1 MNENQYFSY
10 LDVGLPEAVEKM
22 KLCGELEAAV
32 DCIDQR
38 LACTNLPEN
47 LRYCL
52 LAEREM
58 IRRMPADFPYT
69 RAEAM
74 DIIRAEIPS
83 YTEEEFDAA
92 VACGQIRFIY
102 LHGEMRI
109 FNRFFSSMCK
119 SVPEF
124 RDRTKVALN
133 GGESSGRGSKGD
145 LRLNRSMRIMKE
157 KGALANR
164 ITIRATVKV
173 EDTAFKQGMLVRV
186 HVPIAAA
193 CEQQSD
199 ICIES
204 MFPENGQIAPEDAE
218 QRTVYWEENMQEN
231 HEFSVTYSYVHT
243 AKWHDVETVLHG
255 MPMSQDTM
263 QDAAPEKA
271 GCTTSPA
278 AANGGCCGAA
288 QRPSGVP
295 ELPCLKP
302 EALAEYVKDTAE
314 LAPHIEFT
322 PYIRALTEACAQ
334 GCTTPLEKAKSFYD
348 FITKNFRYTYMPAYF
363 TLDSI
368 AENCA
373 RSFTGD
379 CGVFALLFITMCRCA
394 GIPAEWQ
401 SGFAAEPEFVG
412 GHDWARFYAE
422 PFGWLFA
429 DPSFGIGARRN
440 ENEERRQFYFGNL
453 DPYRMVANRAF
464 QAPFTVDKRYFRTDP
479 YDNQYGEIE
488 TEDRGLRYDEYTR
501 KAEIVSFE
509 ELA

>member
-109 FNRFFSSMCK
+109 FGRFFSSMIK

-124 RDRTKVALN
+124 RARTKVALN
-133 GGESSGRGSKGD
+133 GGESSGKGSKAD

-157 KGALANR
+157 TGALANR

-173 EDTAFKQGMLVRV
+173 EDTAFKPGMLVRV

-199 ICIES
+199 IRIES
-204 MFPENGQIAPEDAE
+204 MFPENGRIAPEDAE

-243 AKWHDVETVLHG
+243 AKWHDVETVLRG
-255 MPMSQDTM
+255 MPMSQGAM
-263 QDAAPEKA
+263 QE
-271 GCTTSPA
+271 
-278 AANGGCCGAA
+278 
-288 QRPSGVP
+288 Q
-295 ELPCLKP
+295 PCLKP

-322 PYIRALTEACAQ
+322 PYIRALTEVCAQ

-348 FITKNFRYTYMPAYF
+348 FITKNFKYTYMPAYF

-440 ENEERRQFYFGNL
+440 ENEERREFYFGNL

-488 TEDRGLRYDEYTR
+488 TEDRGLRYDEYKR

>member
-124 RDRTKVALN
+124 RARTKVALN

-164 ITIRATVKV
+164 ITIRATVEV
-173 EDTAFKQGMLVRV
+173 EDTAFKPGMLVRV

-199 ICIES
+199 IRIES

-231 HEFSVTYSYVHT
+231 HEFTVTYSYVHT

-255 MPMSQDTM
+255 MPMSQGTM
-263 QDAAPEKA
+263 QDAGSA
-271 GCTTSPA
+271 CS
-278 AANGGCCGAA
+278 GAA

-302 EALAEYVKDTAE
+302 EALPEYVKDTAE

-412 GHDWARFYAE
+412 GHDWARFYVE

-429 DPSFGIGARRN
+429 DPSFGVSSNRN
-440 ENEERRQFYFGNL
+440 ENEERRMFYFGNL

-488 TEDRGLRYDEYTR
+488 TEDRGLRYDEYKR

>member
-10 LDVGLPEAVEKM
+10 LDVGLPEVVEKM

-38 LACTNLPEN
+38 LACTNLSEN

-83 YTEEEFDAA
+83 YTEEEFDTA

-157 KGALANR
+157 QGALANR

-173 EDTAFKQGMLVRV
+173 EDTAFKPGMLVRV

-199 ICIES
+199 IRIES

-255 MPMSQDTM
+255 MPMSQGAM
-263 QDAAPEKA
+263 QDAGSA
-271 GCTTSPA
+271 
-278 AANGGCCGAA
+278 CCEAA

-295 ELPCLKP
+295 ELPCLKQ
-302 EALAEYVKDTAE
+302 EALAEYLKDTAE

-488 TEDRGLRYDEYTR
+488 TEERGLRYDEYKR

>member
-157 KGALANR
+157 QGVLANR

-173 EDTAFKQGMLVRV
+173 EDAAFKPGMLVRV

-199 ICIES
+199 IRIES
-204 MFPENGQIAPEDAE
+204 MSPENGQIAPEDAE

-255 MPMSQDTM
+255 MPMSQGTM
-263 QDAAPEKA
+263 QDAGSA
-271 GCTTSPA
+271 
-278 AANGGCCGAA
+278 CGEAA

-401 SGFAAEPEFVG
+401 SGFAVEPEFVG
-412 GHDWARFYAE
+412 GHDWARFYVE

-429 DPSFGIGARRN
+429 DPSFGVSSNRN
-440 ENEERRQFYFGNL
+440 ENEERRMFYFGNL

-509 ELA
+509 ELS

>member
-109 FNRFFSSMCK
+109 FGRFFSSMIK

-124 RDRTKVALN
+124 RARTKVALN
-133 GGESSGRGSKGD
+133 GGESSGKGSKGD

-157 KGALANR
+157 QGARANR

-173 EDTAFKQGMLVRV
+173 EDAVFQPGMLVRV

-199 ICIES
+199 IRIES

-255 MPMSQDTM
+255 MPMSQGTM
-263 QDAAPEKA
+263 QDAGSACSE
-271 GCTTSPA
+271 
-278 AANGGCCGAA
+278 AA

-302 EALAEYVKDTAE
+302 EALAEYLKDTAE

-429 DPSFGIGARRN
+429 DPSFGVSSNRN
-440 ENEERRQFYFGNL
+440 ENEERRMFYFGNL

-488 TEDRGLRYDEYTR
+488 TEDRGLRYDEYKR

>member
-83 YTEEEFDAA
+83 YTEAEFDAA

-124 RDRTKVALN
+124 RARTKVALN

-157 KGALANR
+157 QGALANR

-173 EDTAFKQGMLVRV
+173 EDTAFKPGMLVRV

-199 ICIES
+199 IRIES

-255 MPMSQDTM
+255 MPMSQGAM
-263 QDAAPEKA
+263 QDAGSACSEV
-271 GCTTSPA
+271 
-278 AANGGCCGAA
+278 A

-412 GHDWARFYAE
+412 GHDWARFYVE

-429 DPSFGIGARRN
+429 DPSFGVSSNRN
-440 ENEERRQFYFGNL
+440 ENEERRMFYFGNL

-464 QAPFTVDKRYFRTDP
+464 QAPFTVDKCYFRTDP

-488 TEDRGLRYDEYTR
+488 TEDRGLRYDEYKR

>member
-74 DIIRAEIPS
+74 NIIRAEIPS

-124 RDRTKVALN
+124 RARTKVALN

-173 EDTAFKQGMLVRV
+173 EDTAFKPGMLVRV

-199 ICIES
+199 IRIES

-255 MPMSQDTM
+255 MPMSQGTM
-263 QDAAPEKA
+263 QDAGSACSE
-271 GCTTSPA
+271 
-278 AANGGCCGAA
+278 AA

-302 EALAEYVKDTAE
+302 EALAEYLKDTAE

-429 DPSFGIGARRN
+429 DPSFGVSSNRN
-440 ENEERRQFYFGNL
+440 ENEERRMFYFGNL

-488 TEDRGLRYDEYTR
+488 TEDRGLRYDEYKR

>member
-74 DIIRAEIPS
+74 NIIRAEIPS

-109 FNRFFSSMCK
+109 FGRFFSSMIK

-124 RDRTKVALN
+124 RARTKVALN
-133 GGESSGRGSKGD
+133 GGESSGKGSSAD

-157 KGALANR
+157 QGALANR

-173 EDTAFKQGMLVRV
+173 EDAAFKPGMLVRV

-199 ICIES
+199 IRIES

-243 AKWHDVETVLHG
+243 AKWHDVETVLRG
-255 MPMSQDTM
+255 MPMSQGAM
-263 QDAAPEKA
+263 QDADPE
-271 GCTTSPA
+271 G
-278 AANGGCCGAA
+278 
-288 QRPSGVP
+288 
-295 ELPCLKP
+295 
-302 EALAEYVKDTAE
+302 LAEYVKDTAE

-488 TEDRGLRYDEYTR
+488 TEDRGLRYDEYKR

-509 ELA
+509 EIG

>member
-119 SVPEF
+119 SMPEF

-173 EDTAFKQGMLVRV
+173 EDTAFKPGMLVRV

-199 ICIES
+199 IRIES

-255 MPMSQDTM
+255 MPMSQGAM
-263 QDAAPEKA
+263 QDAGSA
-271 GCTTSPA
+271 
-278 AANGGCCGAA
+278 CGEAA

-302 EALAEYVKDTAE
+302 EALAEYLKDTAE

-334 GCTTPLEKAKSFYD
+334 GCTNPLEKAKSFYD

-394 GIPAEWQ
+394 GIPADTTGHASTPSHSDGSSQ
-401 SGFAAEPEFVG
+401 TRPSVFLRIVTKTKSAACSTSVTSTRI
-412 GHDWARFYAE
+412 A
-422 PFGWLFA
+422 WLQTA
-429 DPSFGIGARRN
+429 PSRHHSPWTSATSVPTRTITS
-440 ENEERRQFYFGNL
+440 
-453 DPYRMVANRAF
+453 
-464 QAPFTVDKRYFRTDP
+464 TVRSRPKT
-479 YDNQYGEIE
+479 
-488 TEDRGLRYDEYTR
+488 
-501 KAEIVSFE
+501 A
-509 ELA
+509 A

>member
-157 KGALANR
+157 QGALANR

-173 EDTAFKQGMLVRV
+173 EDTAFKPGMLVRV

-199 ICIES
+199 IRIES

-255 MPMSQDTM
+255 MPMSQGTM
-263 QDAAPEKA
+263 QDAGSACSE
-271 GCTTSPA
+271 
-278 AANGGCCGAA
+278 AA

-412 GHDWARFYAE
+412 GHDWARFYVE

-429 DPSFGIGARRN
+429 DPSFGVSSNRN
-440 ENEERRQFYFGNL
+440 ENEERRMFYFGNL

-488 TEDRGLRYDEYTR
+488 TEDRGLRYDEYKR

>member
-157 KGALANR
+157 QGALANR

-173 EDTAFKQGMLVRV
+173 EDTAFKPGMLVRV

-199 ICIES
+199 IRIES

-255 MPMSQDTM
+255 MPMSQGTM
-263 QDAAPEKA
+263 QDAGSACSE
-271 GCTTSPA
+271 
-278 AANGGCCGAA
+278 AA

-302 EALAEYVKDTAE
+302 EALAEYLKDTAE

-348 FITKNFRYTYMPAYF
+348 FITKNFKYTYMPAYF

-429 DPSFGIGARRN
+429 DPSFGVSSNRN

-488 TEDRGLRYDEYTR
+488 TEDRGLRYDEYKR

-509 ELA
+509 EI

>member
-102 LHGEMRI
+102 FHGEMRI

-157 KGALANR
+157 QGVLANR

-173 EDTAFKQGMLVRV
+173 EDTAFKPGMLVRV

-199 ICIES
+199 IRIES

-231 HEFSVTYSYVHT
+231 HEFSVTYSYVHA

-255 MPMSQDTM
+255 MPMSQGTM
-263 QDAAPEKA
+263 QDAGSA
-271 GCTTSPA
+271 
-278 AANGGCCGAA
+278 CCEAA

-302 EALAEYVKDTAE
+302 EALAEYLKDTAE

-373 RSFTGD
+373 LSFTGD

-429 DPSFGIGARRN
+429 DPSFGVSSNRN
-440 ENEERRQFYFGNL
+440 ENEERRMFYFGNL

-464 QAPFTVDKRYFRTDP
+464 QAPFTVDKRFFRTDP

-488 TEDRGLRYDEYTR
+488 TEDRGLRYDEYKR

>member
-83 YTEEEFDAA
+83 YTEAEFDAA

-124 RDRTKVALN
+124 RARTKVALN

-157 KGALANR
+157 QGALANR

-173 EDTAFKQGMLVRV
+173 EDTAFKPGMLVRV

-199 ICIES
+199 IRIES

-255 MPMSQDTM
+255 MPMSQGAM
-263 QDAAPEKA
+263 QDAGSACSE
-271 GCTTSPA
+271 
-278 AANGGCCGAA
+278 AA

-429 DPSFGIGARRN
+429 DPSFGVSSNRN
-440 ENEERRQFYFGNL
+440 ENEERRMFYFGNL
-453 DPYRMVANRAF
+453 DSYRMVANRAF

>member
-124 RDRTKVALN
+124 RARTKVALN

-157 KGALANR
+157 QGALANR

-173 EDTAFKQGMLVRV
+173 EDTAFKPGMLVRV

-199 ICIES
+199 IRIDS

-255 MPMSQDTM
+255 MPMSQGVM
-263 QDAAPEKA
+263 QDAGSA
-271 GCTTSPA
+271 
-278 AANGGCCGAA
+278 CGEAA

-295 ELPCLKP
+295 ELHCLKP

-429 DPSFGIGARRN
+429 DPSFGVSSNRN
-440 ENEERRQFYFGNL
+440 ENEERRMFYFGNL

-488 TEDRGLRYDEYTR
+488 TEDRGLRYDEYKR

>member
-173 EDTAFKQGMLVRV
+173 EDAAFKPGMLVRV

-199 ICIES
+199 IRIES

-243 AKWHDVETVLHG
+243 AKWHDVETVLQG
-255 MPMSQDTM
+255 MPMSQGAM
-263 QDAAPEKA
+263 QDAGSA
-271 GCTTSPA
+271 
-278 AANGGCCGAA
+278 CGEAA

-302 EALAEYVKDTAE
+302 EALAEYVEDTAE

-422 PFGWLFA
+422 PFGWLFT
-429 DPSFGIGARRN
+429 DPSFGVSSNRN
-440 ENEERRQFYFGNL
+440 ENEERRMFYFGNL

-488 TEDRGLRYDEYTR
+488 TEDRGLQYDEYTR

>member
-157 KGALANR
+157 QGALANR

-173 EDTAFKQGMLVRV
+173 EDTAFKPGMLVRV

-199 ICIES
+199 IRIES

-231 HEFSVTYSYVHT
+231 HEFSVTYSYVHA

-255 MPMSQDTM
+255 MPMSQGTM
-263 QDAAPEKA
+263 QDAGSACSE
-271 GCTTSPA
+271 
-278 AANGGCCGAA
+278 AA

-302 EALAEYVKDTAE
+302 EALAEYVEDTAE

-429 DPSFGIGARRN
+429 DPSFGVSSNRN
-440 ENEERRQFYFGNL
+440 ENEERRMFYFGNL

-488 TEDRGLRYDEYTR
+488 TEDRGLRYDEYKR

>member
-22 KLCGELEAAV
+22 KFCGELEAAV

-109 FNRFFSSMCK
+109 FGRFFSSMIK

-124 RDRTKVALN
+124 RARTKVALN
-133 GGESSGRGSKGD
+133 GGESSGKGSSAD

-157 KGALANR
+157 QGALANR

-173 EDTAFKQGMLVRV
+173 EDAAFKPGMLVRV

-199 ICIES
+199 IRIES

-243 AKWHDVETVLHG
+243 AKWHDVETVLRG
-255 MPMSQDTM
+255 MPMSQGAM
-263 QDAAPEKA
+263 QDAAPE
-271 GCTTSPA
+271 G
-278 AANGGCCGAA
+278 
-288 QRPSGVP
+288 
-295 ELPCLKP
+295 
-302 EALAEYVKDTAE
+302 LAEYVKDTAE

-440 ENEERRQFYFGNL
+440 ENEERREFYFGNL

-464 QAPFTVDKRYFRTDP
+464 QAPFTVEEHYVRTDP

-488 TEDRGLRYDEYTR
+488 TEDRGLRYDEYKR

-509 ELA
+509 EL

>member
-173 EDTAFKQGMLVRV
+173 EDTAFKPGMLVRV

-199 ICIES
+199 IRIES

-255 MPMSQDTM
+255 MSMSQGTM
-263 QDAAPEKA
+263 QDAGSA
-271 GCTTSPA
+271 
-278 AANGGCCGAA
+278 CCEAA

-302 EALAEYVKDTAE
+302 EALAEYLKDTAE

-348 FITKNFRYTYMPAYF
+348 FITKNFKYTYMPAYF

-412 GHDWARFYAE
+412 GHDWARFYVE

-429 DPSFGIGARRN
+429 DPSFGVSSNRN
-440 ENEERRQFYFGNL
+440 ENEERRMFYFGNL

-488 TEDRGLRYDEYTR
+488 TEDRGLRYDEYKR
-501 KAEIVSFE
+501 KAEIVRFE

>member
-124 RDRTKVALN
+124 RARTKVALN

-157 KGALANR
+157 KGALANC

-173 EDTAFKQGMLVRV
+173 EDTAFKPGMLVRV

-199 ICIES
+199 IRIES

-231 HEFSVTYSYVHT
+231 HEFSVTYSYVYT
-243 AKWHDVETVLHG
+243 AKWHDVESVLRG
-255 MPMSQDTM
+255 MPMSQGTM
-263 QDAAPEKA
+263 QDAGSACSE
-271 GCTTSPA
+271 
-278 AANGGCCGAA
+278 AA

-302 EALAEYVKDTAE
+302 EALTEYLKDTAE

-429 DPSFGIGARRN
+429 DPSFGVSSNRN
-440 ENEERRQFYFGNL
+440 ENEERRMFYFGNL

-488 TEDRGLRYDEYTR
+488 TEDRGLRYDEYKR

>member
-47 LRYCL
+47 LGYCL

-157 KGALANR
+157 QGALANR

-173 EDTAFKQGMLVRV
+173 EDTAFKPGMLVRV
-186 HVPIAAA
+186 HVPIAAT

-199 ICIES
+199 IRIES

-255 MPMSQDTM
+255 MPMSQGTM
-263 QDAAPEKA
+263 QDAGSACSE
-271 GCTTSPA
+271 
-278 AANGGCCGAA
+278 AA

-412 GHDWARFYAE
+412 GHDWARFYVE

-429 DPSFGIGARRN
+429 DPSFGVSSNRN
-440 ENEERRQFYFGNL
+440 ENEERRMFYFGNL

-488 TEDRGLRYDEYTR
+488 TEDRGLRYDEYKR

>member
-145 LRLNRSMRIMKE
+145 LRLNRSKRIMKE
-157 KGALANR
+157 QGALANR

-173 EDTAFKQGMLVRV
+173 EDAAFKPGMLVRV

-199 ICIES
+199 IRIES

-255 MPMSQDTM
+255 MPMSQGTM
-263 QDAAPEKA
+263 QDAGSA
-271 GCTTSPA
+271 
-278 AANGGCCGAA
+278 CCEAA

-322 PYIRALTEACAQ
+322 PYIRALT
-334 GCTTPLEKAKSFYD
+334 
-348 FITKNFRYTYMPAYF
+348 
-363 TLDSI
+363 
-368 AENCA
+368 
-373 RSFTGD
+373 
-379 CGVFALLFITMCRCA
+379 
-394 GIPAEWQ
+394 
-401 SGFAAEPEFVG
+401 
-412 GHDWARFYAE
+412 
-422 PFGWLFA
+422 
-429 DPSFGIGARRN
+429 
-440 ENEERRQFYFGNL
+440 
-453 DPYRMVANRAF
+453 
-464 QAPFTVDKRYFRTDP
+464 
-479 YDNQYGEIE
+479 
-488 TEDRGLRYDEYTR
+488 
-501 KAEIVSFE
+501 
-509 ELA
+509 

>member
-109 FNRFFSSMCK
+109 FGRFFASMIK

-124 RDRTKVALN
+124 RARTKVALN
-133 GGESSGRGSKGD
+133 GGESSGKGSKGD

-173 EDTAFKQGMLVRV
+173 EDAAFTPGMFVSV
-186 HVPIAAA
+186 HVPIAAV

-199 ICIES
+199 IRIES

-255 MPMSQDTM
+255 MPMSQGTM
-263 QDAAPEKA
+263 QDAGSA
-271 GCTTSPA
+271 
-278 AANGGCCGAA
+278 CCEAA

-295 ELPCLKP
+295 EVPCLKP
-302 EALAEYVKDTAE
+302 ETLAEYVKDTAE

-348 FITKNFRYTYMPAYF
+348 FITTNFKYTFMPAYF
-363 TLDSI
+363 TLEDI
-368 AENCA
+368 AENAA

-429 DPSFGIGARRN
+429 DPSFGIGALRN
-440 ENEERRQFYFGNL
+440 ENEERRAFYFGNL

-488 TEDRGLRYDEYTR
+488 TEERGLRYDEYKR
-501 KAEIVSFE
+501 KAEIVRFE
-509 ELA
+509 EI

>member
-124 RDRTKVALN
+124 RARTKVALN
-133 GGESSGRGSKGD
+133 GGESSGKGSKGD

-157 KGALANR
+157 QGALANR

-173 EDTAFKQGMLVRV
+173 EDAVFQPGMLVRV

-199 ICIES
+199 IRIES

-255 MPMSQDTM
+255 MPMSQGTM
-263 QDAAPEKA
+263 QDAGSACSE
-271 GCTTSPA
+271 
-278 AANGGCCGAA
+278 AA

-302 EALAEYVKDTAE
+302 EALAEYLKDTAE

-412 GHDWARFYAE
+412 GHDWARFYVE

-429 DPSFGIGARRN
+429 DPSFGVSSNRN
-440 ENEERRQFYFGNL
+440 ENEERRMFYFGNL

-488 TEDRGLRYDEYTR
+488 TEDRGLRYDEYKR

>member
-124 RDRTKVALN
+124 RARTKVALN

-157 KGALANR
+157 QGALANR

-173 EDTAFKQGMLVRV
+173 EDTAFKPGILVRV

-199 ICIES
+199 IRIES

-255 MPMSQDTM
+255 MPMSQGTM
-263 QDAAPEKA
+263 QDAGSACSE
-271 GCTTSPA
+271 
-278 AANGGCCGAA
+278 AA

-412 GHDWARFYAE
+412 GHDWARFYVE

-429 DPSFGIGARRN
+429 DPSFGVSSNRN
-440 ENEERRQFYFGNL
+440 ENEERRMFYFGNL

-488 TEDRGLRYDEYTR
+488 TEDRGLRYDEYKR

>member
-109 FNRFFSSMCK
+109 FSRFFSSMIK

-124 RDRTKVALN
+124 RARTKVALN
-133 GGESSGRGSKGD
+133 GGESSGKGSKAD

-173 EDTAFKQGMLVRV
+173 EDAAFQPGMLVRV

-199 ICIES
+199 IRIES

-243 AKWHDVETVLHG
+243 AKWHDVEAVLRG
-255 MPMSQDTM
+255 MPMSQGAM
-263 QDAAPEKA
+263 QDAAPE
-271 GCTTSPA
+271 
-278 AANGGCCGAA
+278 
-288 QRPSGVP
+288 V
-295 ELPCLKP
+295 PCLKP

-429 DPSFGIGARRN
+429 DPSFGVSSNRN
-440 ENEERRQFYFGNL
+440 ENEERRMFYFGNL

-488 TEDRGLRYDEYTR
+488 TEDRGLRYDEYKR

>member
-92 VACGQIRFIY
+92 IACGQIRFIY
-102 LHGEMRI
+102 LDGEMRI

-157 KGALANR
+157 KCALANR

-173 EDTAFKQGMLVRV
+173 EDTAFKPGMLVRV

-204 MFPENGQIAPEDAE
+204 MFPENGQIAPEDAA

-255 MPMSQDTM
+255 MPMSQGAM
-263 QDAAPEKA
+263 QDAGSA
-271 GCTTSPA
+271 
-278 AANGGCCGAA
+278 CCEAA

-302 EALAEYVKDTAE
+302 EALAEYLKDTAE

-348 FITKNFRYTYMPAYF
+348 FITKNFRYTYMPTYF

-488 TEDRGLRYDEYTR
+488 TEDRGLRYDESTR

-509 ELA
+509 EI

>member
-1 MNENQYFSY
+1 MNENMYFSY

-74 DIIRAEIPS
+74 NIIRAEIPS

-124 RDRTKVALN
+124 RARTKVALN

-173 EDTAFKQGMLVRV
+173 EDTAFKPGMLVRV

-199 ICIES
+199 IRIES

-255 MPMSQDTM
+255 MPMSQGTM
-263 QDAAPEKA
+263 QDAGSACSE
-271 GCTTSPA
+271 
-278 AANGGCCGAA
+278 AA

-302 EALAEYVKDTAE
+302 EALAEYLKDTAE

-429 DPSFGIGARRN
+429 DPSFGVSSNRN
-440 ENEERRQFYFGNL
+440 ENEERRMFYFGNL

-488 TEDRGLRYDEYTR
+488 TEDRGLRYDEYKR

>member
-157 KGALANR
+157 QGALANR

-173 EDTAFKQGMLVRV
+173 EDTAFKPGMLVRV

-199 ICIES
+199 IRIES

-255 MPMSQDTM
+255 MPMSQGAM
-263 QDAAPEKA
+263 QDAGSA
-271 GCTTSPA
+271 CS
-278 AANGGCCGAA
+278 GAA

-302 EALAEYVKDTAE
+302 EALAEYLKDTAE

-348 FITKNFRYTYMPAYF
+348 FITKNFKYTYMPAYF

-412 GHDWARFYAE
+412 GHDWARFYVE

-429 DPSFGIGARRN
+429 DPSFGVSSNRN
-440 ENEERRQFYFGNL
+440 ENEERRMFYFGNL

-488 TEDRGLRYDEYTR
+488 TEDRGLRYDEYER

>member
-173 EDTAFKQGMLVRV
+173 EDTAFKPGMLVRV

-199 ICIES
+199 IRIES

-255 MPMSQDTM
+255 MPMSQGTM
-263 QDAAPEKA
+263 QDAGSACSE
-271 GCTTSPA
+271 
-278 AANGGCCGAA
+278 AA

-412 GHDWARFYAE
+412 GHDWARFYVE

-429 DPSFGIGARRN
+429 DPSFGVSSNRN
-440 ENEERRQFYFGNL
+440 ENEERRMFYFGNL

-509 ELA
+509 ELS